1 MRRVGRRINGLR
13 EDMDPFATSESDL
26 RAPAGLSFDSMPS
39 ISEPAHLQSNPDVG
53 SATDVPA
60 LQSSPAQRRV
70 RSDNLDRFIFSTA
83 LSCLTNI
90 ATRGRLKMKENLV
103 ECGVVPVLVEF
114 LDNVVSTM
122 DMVQAMQT
130 QSTVIPPT
138 ITPNSDGLASQEA
151 VLPLPTPPP
160 DPAIVES
167 SPQTPLEASLVS
179 SVLSRSVDI
188 LLAIKL
194 ISNLSK
200 YPSIRPHLH
209 ADCTRPKRPTLEAMV
224 LAAMAANEAARKL
237 APTNDGSSGSPDIGS
252 QPKDLSDSNHSLGLV
267 GPGIDGAPPAE
278 TTSSPEHLSHML
290 SRFGLAEVVDD
301 SEEMEDLLN
310 SAGVGAAG
318 PIFMQEPLNSRSAFE
333 LVEEFTAPSVYLSEA
348 RMWAVVTLRNA
359 YRRDPTTAVLNL
371 PDFGPSSTED
381 AWVLHKNWCLKF
393 TGETPQANGVST
405 PAATPAEDGRPIA
418 AAVASAAVAGALAE
432 SGVTDV
438 SDSQILLDAAI
449 GDHRSD
455 RADDPMDVDGIEP
468 ATASSSLL
476 GLSVGG
482 PLSSGGAGGA
492 GRFHPPGA
500 EQVSPPHHHRGSTGY
515 RTVSAPVGERDDAR
529 RVGPS
534 SSHSVATGATLS
546 SAAAAVGAAATV
558 AHHDAPAFASFQ

>member
-1 MRRVGRRINGLR
+1 
-13 EDMDPFATSESDL
+13 
-26 RAPAGLSFDSMPS
+26 MP
-39 ISEPAHLQSNPDVG
+39 
-53 SATDVPA
+53 
-60 LQSSPAQRRV
+60 
-70 RSDNLDRFIFSTA
+70 
-83 LSCLTNI
+83 
-90 ATRGRLKMKENLV
+90 
-103 ECGVVPVLVEF
+103 
-114 LDNVVSTM
+114 
-122 DMVQAMQT
+122 
-130 QSTVIPPT
+130 
-138 ITPNSDGLASQEA
+138 
-151 VLPLPTPPP
+151 
-160 DPAIVES
+160 
-167 SPQTPLEASLVS
+167 
-179 SVLSRSVDI
+179 
-188 LLAIKL
+188 L

-224 LAAMAANEAARKL
+224 LAAIAANEAARKL

-252 QPKDLSDSNHSLGLV
+252 LPKELSDSNHSLGLV
-267 GPGIDGAPPAE
+267 GPGIDGALSAE

-348 RMWAVVTLRNA
+348 RMLAVVTLRNA

-381 AWVLHKNWCLKF
+381 GAGHGVLAVSPGQLRRCAYARCGKWEEKYKQFSKCSRRAWVLHKNWCLKF

-405 PAATPAEDGRPIA
+405 PAATPAEDGRAIA
-418 AAVASAAVAGALAE
+418 VAASAAVAGALAE
-432 SGVTDV
+432 SGATDV

-468 ATASSSLL
+468 PAASSSLL

-482 PLSSGGAGGA
+482 PLSSGGTGGAGGGA

-500 EQVSPPHHHRGSTGY
+500 EQISPPHHHRAGTGY
-515 RTVSAPVGERDDAR
+515 RTVSAPVGEHDDAR
-529 RVGPS
+529 R
-534 SSHSVATGATLS
+534 
-546 SAAAAVGAAATV
+546 
-558 AHHDAPAFASFQ
+558 